1 MKQLEDFAP
10 LMEQAGSML
19 DKLGGMDN
27 LQGLMGKLGNIS
39 GLAGGKK
46 KN

>member
-1 MKQLEDFAP
+1 MKQLKDFAP

-27 LQGLMGKLGNIS
+27 LQGLMGKLGGIS
-39 GLAGGKK
+39 LPNGKK
-46 KN
+46 K